1 MFSLRRPR
9 LGCFL
14 LHRLPGD
21 IRMLV
26 RRCLGQL
33 RDVGYNGLDHPDQ
46 CSDLLGETEERL
58 SRHDGRPKARRDG
71 ESPGFGGVSLGS
83 LNNLQSRAEVS
94 ARLVL
99 IRVHKSANV
108 GGGQNFLRGLML
120 PRGSSTRGSVGLSL
134 GPSRGWRSCTQAS
147 LEMGGVTQRGPSDA
161 QVSENPEWPSRAGKV
176 WGSREKRV
184 RSRER
189 EHPFLPAIGVSALY
203 LWEGSLLVHP
213 ALPSSSLGIWPRR
226 TEDVR
231 LQRHAAWARQC
242 RVQAP
247 PPQIPDRSPTW
258 SLGLT

>member
-58 SRHDGRPKARRDG
+58 SRHDGRPEARRDG
-71 ESPGFGGVSLGS
+71 ESSGFGGVSPG
-83 LNNLQSRAEVS
+83 SRAEVS
-94 ARLVL
+94 ARPVLV
-99 IRVHKSANV
+99 RVHKSANV
-108 GGGQNFLRGLML
+108 GGGQNFLCGLML
-120 PRGSSTRGSVGLSL
+120 PRGSSTQSSAGLSL

-161 QVSENPEWPSRAGKV
+161 QVSENPE
-176 WGSREKRV
+176 
-184 RSRER
+184 
-189 EHPFLPAIGVSALY
+189 
-203 LWEGSLLVHP
+203 
-213 ALPSSSLGIWPRR
+213 
-226 TEDVR
+226 
-231 LQRHAAWARQC
+231 
-242 RVQAP
+242 
-247 PPQIPDRSPTW
+247 
-258 SLGLT
+258 